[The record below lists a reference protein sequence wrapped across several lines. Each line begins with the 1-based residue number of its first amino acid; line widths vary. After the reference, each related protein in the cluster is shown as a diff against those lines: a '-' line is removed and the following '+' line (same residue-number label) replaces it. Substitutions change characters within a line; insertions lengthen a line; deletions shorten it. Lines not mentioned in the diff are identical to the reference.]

1 MTQRINTNL
10 HSNSYFKVPKF
21 SNSTNSKINLNDYEE
36 VEDEYGFRYMRKKQR
51 LLSSCELIYPSNA
64 HEIGDEDNE
73 IMSTPIPSNKMATVF
88 VNGKTAFVSR
98 PRINEAFS
106 PSTPTPS
113 KQILENNRKK
123 RRSSF
128 AVVDSSTSTGATVNP
143 NSTNLRVNLPPEN
156 VKTFEYHRHIE
167 TDLPG
172 PVKMRQLMIWAC
184 KKAARPDGTDR
195 IISEKSVDGLISNEI
210 TTTWYQRPNNTVTDS
225 AVYYLPNPQN
235 QELSECIELYKS
247 YHKKLEKECE
257 LWEDLKT
264 QTPESLNL
272 ISKSS
277 IKLHAEIDNSL
288 NILFA
293 EEFQNMNKWL
303 NSLPLSIDRF
313 DWNTKLALSFQD
325 HAKQFCEGVFHQ
337 IFAKFFSSDL
347 PRAGRNQQR
356 IEPMMLLRAL
366 STNQSIT
373 N

>member
-1 MTQRINTNL
+1 
-10 HSNSYFKVPKF
+10 
-21 SNSTNSKINLNDYEE
+21 
-36 VEDEYGFRYMRKKQR
+36 MRKKQK
-51 LLSSCELIYPSNA
+51 LLLATEQAQSD
-64 HEIGDEDNE
+64 DEV
-73 IMSTPIPSNKMATVF
+73 MSTPVPTNKSVVTLTAATVTSS
-88 VNGKTAFVSR
+88 VTAPMSEKTAATAKRFT
-98 PRINEAFS
+98 EAFAFS

-128 AVVDSSTSTGATVNP
+128 AVVDPNSSSNGSQQSTSNP
-143 NSTNLRVNLPPEN
+143 NSSVMRIQLPPEN

-167 TDLPG
+167 TELPG

-184 KKAARPDGTDR
+184 KKAALNGSNNTSNDSAV
-195 IISEKSVDGLISNEI
+195 ISEKLVSALVNNEI
-210 TTTWYQRPNNTVTDS
+210 TTTWYQRPINNNADDTS

-235 QELSECIELYKS
+235 QELTECIELYKS
-247 YHKKLEKECE
+247 YHQKLEKECE
-257 LWEDLKT
+257 TW
-264 QTPESLNL
+264 ESLKL
-272 ISKSS
+272 VSGSSSSVKSS
-277 IKLHAEIDNSL
+277 VNQIPTEIDNSL
-288 NILFA
+288 NVLFA
-293 EEFQNMNKWL
+293 EEFHNMNKWL

-337 IFAKFFSSDL
+337 IFAKFFSADL
-347 PRAGRNQQR
+347 PRVGKNNQR

>member
-1 MTQRINTNL
+1 
-10 HSNSYFKVPKF
+10 
-21 SNSTNSKINLNDYEE
+21 
-36 VEDEYGFRYMRKKQR
+36 MRKKQK
-51 LLSSCELIYPSNA
+51 LLLATEQPPSD
-64 HEIGDEDNE
+64 DEV
-73 IMSTPIPSNKMATVF
+73 MSTPVPTNKSVVTLTASTNITAPMSE
-88 VNGKTAFVSR
+88 KTAATAKRFT
-98 PRINEAFS
+98 EAFAFS

-128 AVVDSSTSTGATVNP
+128 AVVDPSNSSSNNNESTSNP
-143 NSTNLRVNLPPEN
+143 NSSVMRTQLPPEN

-167 TDLPG
+167 TELPG

-184 KKAARPDGTDR
+184 KKANGSNNDTTATAV
-195 IISEKSVDGLISNEI
+195 ISDKLVNALVNNEI
-210 TTTWYQRPNNTVTDS
+210 TTTWYQRPINNNANDDTS

-235 QELSECIELYKS
+235 QELTECIELYKS
-247 YHKKLEKECE
+247 YHQKLEKECE
-257 LWEDLKT
+257 TW
-264 QTPESLNL
+264 ESLKLVSNT
-272 ISKSS
+272 SKSVKS
-277 IKLHAEIDNSL
+277 SVNQPPIPTEIDNSL
-288 NILFA
+288 NVLFA

-337 IFAKFFSSDL
+337 IFAKFFSADL
-347 PRAGRNQQR
+347 PRVGKNNQR